1 MFPRPIRDTTG
12 YYGHTVRGRTPGH
25 TGFHLI
31 RGTSVSR
38 RACPALRRP
47 RCILLSLTAG
57 AARTRRPWL
66 SPWGWPVV
74 TIRPSFAA
82 TGRGWRHP
90 TLTCRRP
97 APWKARR
104 WLKLQGDC
112 CAGYRRAAS
121 NGADREAGLK
131 APDPA
136 SPDPHGGL
144 PRAGGL
150 LTAVAQNRRARVP
163 KGSPT
168 GAGNR
173 PLEWLPSRHSRTRRT
188 SRPSP
193 AGLDAL
199 HPRQRA
205 PIRIECK
212 VP

>member
-1 MFPRPIRDTTG
+1 LRVSDCTSADVSERGENNCGRYRSECAPANPDVSSPCSRYHP
-12 YYGHTVRGRTPGH
+12 YYGHTVRGLTPGH

-38 RACPALRRP
+38 QACPALRQP
-47 RCILLSLTAG
+47 RCISLSLTAG
-57 AARTRRPWL
+57 AARPRRPWL

-90 TLTCRRP
+90 TFTCRRP

-163 KGSPT
+163 KGSPI

-173 PLEWLPSRHSRTRRT
+173 PRKMVAE
-188 SRPSP
+188 
-193 AGLDAL
+193 
-199 HPRQRA
+199 
-205 PIRIECK
+205 
-212 VP
+212 